1 MGEKLYLGRVR
12 AKGFKSLLDM
22 DVPLRQG
29 VTVVVGENNAG
40 KSNFIDALRLLTDPL
55 DGRRNRWWETEDV
68 HPWAADGAQLTAVY
82 AGLEDVESATHLQA
96 LVPPAEEP
104 DLGEGHC
111 VRYTVAF
118 DRPGEGERA
127 PRPVWSAGRLLDDPE
142 PEARRTVRHVYLPPM
157 RNAQQELASSSG
169 NRLRLILAAEL
180 GGEEAIKAFEKEQA
194 NHFRDLED
202 HDKVQAV
209 SGRINNPLN
218 LLTAGAH
225 PQHMKLSFAD
235 PNLVSIARALRT
247 RMSDEGLDVEDIAR
261 SGLGY
266 TNLLYI
272 ATVLAELEA
281 ARGADLTLF
290 LVEEPEAH
298 LHPQLQNLL
307 LDHLKTRAEQS
318 QSNEPETEGAPLGR
332 IQVVITTH
340 SPVLAAATT
349 VEDLVV
355 LKRRRTLIPTTSA
368 ASQTA
373 PASPVDA
380 PVPAGALQADAADP
394 ASAPPSPQP
403 EFAFTTAAVP
413 VASIPFAKH
422 EPAKLDRYLDITKSA
437 MLFGTRVILV
447 EGLAEALLMPAFARL
462 VLNTIAD
469 ERARTRAMAVFRGSC
484 IVAVDGVDFTP
495 YLRALLADVGGVRI
509 ADRVVVITDQDP
521 TKKADAEDSEAPG
534 PDTGTPAADAEAA
547 GTESQDEE
555 TGFNRAAFLKKHL
568 RDWNVPESS
577 FHIAESRPTLE
588 PELMRPENLALLADV
603 FFDLRPRSEHR
614 WKAVDEA
621 ETPEA
626 QAAAFGD
633 LFTTGTK
640 LPKGDYAYRLAERLA
655 DKPDGFVV
663 PEHLAD
669 AIRWIADADGD
680 RS

>member
-55 DGRRNRWWETEDV
+55 DGRRNRWWESEDV
-68 HPWAADGAQLTAVY
+68 HPWADGGAQLTAVY
-82 AGLEDVESATHLQA
+82 TGLEDVEAGTHLHA
-96 LVPPAEEP
+96 LVPPAQEP
-104 DLGEGHC
+104 GLGEGHHA
-111 VRYTVAF
+111 RYSVVFAC
-118 DRPGEGERA
+118 PAEGERA
-127 PRPVWSAGRLLDDPE
+127 PRPVWSAGQLPDDPE

-180 GGEEAIKAFEKEQA
+180 GGEEAIRAFEKEQA
-194 NHFRDLED
+194 QHFRDLEG
-202 HDKVQAV
+202 HDKIQAV
-209 SGRINNPLN
+209 SGRINDPLN

-266 TNLLYI
+266 ANLLYI

-307 LDHLKTRAEQS
+307 LDHLKARAERS
-318 QSNEPETEGAPLGR
+318 QRNQPQTEGAPLGR

-340 SPVLAAATT
+340 SPLLAAATT

-355 LKRRRTLIPTTSA
+355 LKRRRTLIPTA
-368 ASQTA
+368 AVAAHTAPTA
-373 PASPVDA
+373 PA
-380 PVPAGALQADAADP
+380 AADP
-394 ASAPPSPQP
+394 SVPPPAPQP

-413 VASIPFAKH
+413 VASISFAKH

-462 VLNTIAD
+462 VLDAIAD

-521 TKKADAEDSEAPG
+521 TKKTDTHEAEDTPHPG
-534 PDTGTPAADAEAA
+534 TGTLATEAEPARPQD
-547 GTESQDEE
+547 QDEAGDA
-555 TGFNRAAFLKKHL
+555 GFNRAAFLRRHL
-568 RDWNVPESS
+568 QEWNAPDHS

-588 PELMRPENLALLADV
+588 PELMRPENKALLADV
-603 FFDLRPRSEHR
+603 FFDLRPQSQHR
-614 WKAVDEA
+614 WKTVDDA
-621 ETPEA
+621 GTPEE

-655 DKPDGFVV
+655 HQPDGFVV
-663 PEHLAD
+663 PSHLSA
-669 AIRWIADADGD
+669 AIRWITETDGD
-680 RS
+680 HA

>member
-1 MGEKLYLGRVR
+1 MYLGRVR

-55 DGRRNRWWETEDV
+55 DGRRNRWWEPEDV
-68 HPWAADGAQLTAVY
+68 HPWADGGAQLTAVY
-82 AGLEDVESATHLQA
+82 AGLEDVEAGTHLQA
-96 LVPPAEEP
+96 LVSPAEEP
-104 DLGEGHC
+104 ELGEGHRA
-111 VRYTVAF
+111 RYTVAF
-118 DRPGEGERA
+118 DRPAEGERA
-127 PRPVWSAGRLLDDPE
+127 PRPIWSAGRLLDDPE

-194 NHFRDLED
+194 EHFRDLEG
-202 HDKVQAV
+202 HDKIQAV
-209 SGRINNPLN
+209 SGRINDPLN

-307 LDHLKTRAEQS
+307 LDHLKARAEQS
-318 QSNEPETEGAPLGR
+318 QRNEPETEGAPLGR
-332 IQVVITTH
+332 IQVITTH
-340 SPVLAAATT
+340 SPVLAAATS

-355 LKRRRTLIPTTSA
+355 LKRRRTLIPTTAA
-368 ASQTA
+368 ASPTA
-373 PASPVDA
+373 PASPVAA
-380 PVPAGALQADAADP
+380 PLPAAALEADAADA
-394 ASAPPSPQP
+394 ASPPPSPQP

-462 VLNTIAD
+462 VLDTIAD

-495 YLRALLADVGGVRI
+495 YLRALLAEVGGVRI

-521 TKKADAEDSEAPG
+521 TKNADVEGSEAAPG
-534 PDTGTPAADAEAA
+534 PAPGTPAADAVPV
-547 GTESQDEE
+547 GTEGQDETEE
-555 TGFNRAAFLKKHL
+555 TGFNRAVFLKKHL
-568 RDWNVPESS
+568 QEWNVPESS

-588 PELMRPENLALLADV
+588 PELMRPENRALLADV

-621 ETPEA
+621 ETPQA

-663 PEHLAD
+663 PEHLAT
-669 AIRWIADADGD
+669 AIRWIAEADGD

>member
-1 MGEKLYLGRVR
+1 LYLGKVT

-22 DVPLRQG
+22 EVPLRRG

-55 DGRRNRWWETEDV
+55 DGRRNRWWESDDV
-68 HPWAADGAQLTAVY
+68 HPWADGGAQLTAVY
-82 AGLEDVESATHLQA
+82 AGLEDVEAATHLQA
-96 LVPPAEEP
+96 LVPASEEP
-104 DLGEGHC
+104 DLQQGHHA
-111 VRYTVAF
+111 RYSVAF
-118 DRPGEGERA
+118 ARPSEGERA

-180 GGEEAIKAFEKEQA
+180 GGEEAIKTFEQEQA
-194 NHFRDLED
+194 KHFRDLEQ
-202 HDKVQAV
+202 HDKIKAV
-209 SGRINNPLN
+209 RGRINNPLN

-225 PQHMKLSFAD
+225 PQHMGLSFAD
-235 PNLVSIARALRT
+235 PTLVSIARALRT
-247 RMSDEGLDVEDIAR
+247 RMGDEGLDVEDIAR

-266 TNLLYI
+266 ANLLYI

-307 LDHLKTRAEQS
+307 LEHLKSRALQS
-318 QSNEPETEGAPLGR
+318 QTSEPETEGAPLGR

-349 VEDLVV
+349 VKDLVV
-355 LKRRRTLIPTTSA
+355 LKRRRTPAPA
-368 ASQTA
+368 AEAIQDAAADMAAPEPQTA
-373 PASPVDA
+373 LP
-380 PVPAGALQADAADP
+380 Q
-394 ASAPPSPQP
+394 APPQP
-403 EFAFTTAAVP
+403 PEAAFAFTTAAVP
-413 VASIPFAKH
+413 VAAIPFTRH

-462 VLNTIAD
+462 VLDAIPD
-469 ERARTRAMAVFRGSC
+469 ERARTRAKAVFRGSC

-521 TKKADAEDSEAPG
+521 KKTAEPDAEETELPL
-534 PDTGTPAADAEAA
+534 PDTATTGTTVGDQAE
-547 GTESQDEE
+547 TEAS
-555 TGFNRAAFLKKHL
+555 GFNRAVFLTKHL
-568 RDWNVPESS
+568 QDWDVPEECYR
-577 FHIAESRPTLE
+577 IAESRPTLE
-588 PELMRPENLALLADV
+588 PELMQPENRALLKDV
-603 FFDLRPRSEHR
+603 FLDLRPKSAHR
-614 WKAVDEA
+614 WKTVDDATTSDE
-621 ETPEA
+621 
-626 QAAAFGD
+626 QAAAFGT
-633 LFTTGTK
+633 LFTAGTSK

-655 DKPDGFVV
+655 TQPDSFRV
-663 PEHLAD
+663 PEHLAA
-669 AIRWIADADGD
+669 AIRWIADMEGG
-680 RS
+680 RR